1 MRLLLLSSGIV
12 FFGIAVWL
20 IKSGIN
26 AEGTID
32 VRSAI
37 LSGSVKTGSA
47 GVLIAFLSFFMIL
60 ASVLFS
66 KWPSMLRRDTAKG
79 ASPLRIMVCILFSI
93 YALTVGAYLL
103 ARSTTGDEKLFFGFL
118 TAAFIIL
125 SVLFSLLTFFGW
137 LAEEE
142 EKEKR
147 AEQRTTKP

>member
-1 MRLLLLSSGIV
+1 
-12 FFGIAVWL
+12 
-20 IKSGIN
+20 
-26 AEGTID
+26 
-32 VRSAI
+32 
-37 LSGSVKTGSA
+37 
-47 GVLIAFLSFFMIL
+47 
-60 ASVLFS
+60 
-66 KWPSMLRRDTAKG
+66 
-79 ASPLRIMVCILFSI
+79 MVCILFSI